1 MNDVE
6 KEDGTIDTTYK
17 DFKLRS
23 VKLMTKNGGQFHSLF
38 VDKLYQRQVAGFAIY
53 ESPGLK
59 LLHFSEE
66 FFYSEFIFLM
76 VFSQLKL
83 WSDYSDRGF

>member
-6 KEDGTIDTTYK
+6 NEDGTIDTTYK

-23 VKLMTKNGGQFHSLF
+23 IKLMTKNGGQFHSLF

-53 ESPGLK
+53 ESPGLF
-59 LLHFSEE
+59 HF
-66 FFYSEFIFLM
+66 FRRVFYSEFISLT
-76 VFSQLKL
+76 
-83 WSDYSDRGF
+83 

>member
-23 VKLMTKNGGQFHSLF
+23 VKLMTKNGGQFNSLF
-38 VDKLYQRQVAGFAIY
+38 VDKWYRREVAGFAIY
-53 ESPGLK
+53 DSPGL
-59 LLHFSEE
+59 
-66 FFYSEFIFLM
+66 
-76 VFSQLKL
+76 
-83 WSDYSDRGF
+83 

>member
-1 MNDVE
+1 MLTFFGFFLQITVKEKTMNE
-6 KEDGTIDTTYK
+6 EQKGDGTTYK

-53 ESPGLK
+53 ESPGL
-59 LLHFSEE
+59 
-66 FFYSEFIFLM
+66 
-76 VFSQLKL
+76 
-83 WSDYSDRGF
+83 

>member
-6 KEDGTIDTTYK
+6 NEDGTIDTTYK
-17 DFKLRS
+17 NFKLRS

-53 ESPGLK
+53 ESPGL
-59 LLHFSEE
+59 
-66 FFYSEFIFLM
+66 
-76 VFSQLKL
+76 
-83 WSDYSDRGF
+83 